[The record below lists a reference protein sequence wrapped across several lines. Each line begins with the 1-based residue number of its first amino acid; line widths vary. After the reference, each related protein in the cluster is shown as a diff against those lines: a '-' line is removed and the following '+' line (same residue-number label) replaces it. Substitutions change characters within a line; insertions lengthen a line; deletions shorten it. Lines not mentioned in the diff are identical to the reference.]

1 MLRIAGFASLTIA
14 LCVVTGCRGLDS
26 RDILME
32 SVTNVSHTRRASV
45 IVRQFVIDGRVD
57 DNPPVTY
64 VLLSDDHGEPR
75 YPAGV
80 DFPEDEVVM
89 KPVHCGRLSLEWN
102 GDDNLMIVCERCGLS
117 MSAIGHHAMQMGI
130 TKIEYVGFPEASSWE
145 TPPPASPG
153 RIR

>member
-1 MLRIAGFASLTIA
+1 MLRCAGITSLA
-14 LCVVTGCRGLDS
+14 LAICVLTGCRGLDS

-32 SVTNVSHTRRASV
+32 SVSNVSHTRRATV

-64 VLLSDDHGEPR
+64 VLLGDDQGEPH

-102 GDDNLMIVCERCGLS
+102 GDDNLLIVCERCGLS
-117 MSAIGHHAMQMGI
+117 MSAIGHHATQMGI
-130 TKIEYVGFPEASSWE
+130 TNIEYVGFPDSSSWE
-145 TPPPASPG
+145 TPPPAVSG
-153 RIR
+153 RVR